1 MQYIHTF
8 HISLE
13 PSHFKLNMIPR
24 LHSDPGPSRLDPIWR
39 ESYSAIPRPGRVV
52 LRDIPPRIP
61 SQRAPS
67 IKTPSISV
75 GNGSIVSFGPF
86 QGVRSIGVGTDSI
99 DIPPHTPVAM
109 SQVSYTPANISLESD
124 SLGHIPASGKRRR
137 NCFMNVIMAPW
148 DGLSCMLHKC
158 FSPNEG
164 CMRMVLIMG
173 GIIGAV
179 KALGQLN

>member
-1 MQYIHTF
+1 
-8 HISLE
+8 
-13 PSHFKLNMIPR
+13 MIPR

-39 ESYSAIPRPGRVV
+39 ESYPAIPRPGRVV

-61 SQRAPS
+61 SQRTPS
-67 IKTPSISV
+67 IKSPSISA
-75 GNGSIVSFGPF
+75 GNGSIVSFGPV

-99 DIPPHTPVAM
+99 DIPHTPVSM
-109 SQVSYTPANISLESD
+109 SHVSYTPANISLESG
-124 SLGHIPASGKRRR
+124 SLGHIPSSGKGRR

-148 DGLSCMLHKC
+148 DGLSCMLRKC

-164 CMRMVLIMG
+164 CMRSIQILYWMVLIMG